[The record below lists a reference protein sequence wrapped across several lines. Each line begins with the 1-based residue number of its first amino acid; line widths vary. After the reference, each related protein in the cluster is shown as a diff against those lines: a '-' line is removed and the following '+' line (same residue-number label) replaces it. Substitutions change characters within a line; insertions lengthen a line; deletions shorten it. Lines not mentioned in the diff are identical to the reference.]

1 MAPQTFTLS
10 PSDISPAAF
19 ANRHVLITGGSSGI
33 GLSTAELLLA
43 LAPTCKLSI
52 LDINPPP
59 KTSPLHNRPSVF
71 VVQGDI
77 RDWKYQRAA
86 FASAVQR
93 HGELAGVFVNAG
105 IGENSDVF
113 FTDDLDA
120 DGQLKA
126 IDHKVLDIDIR
137 AAADTVKLAI
147 HHMRRNNGGKGSGSI
162 VCTASLAGYLASKGL
177 PLYSAAKF
185 GVVGLMRALKQ
196 DVARLNISISVVAP
210 AITVTPLLTR
220 DGASSLSSEV
230 EKMTS
235 HGVPLNKVESIST
248 TSAWLLSLGQKGN
261 GKGIL
266 VQADRMMDIEEG
278 LATSRTSWMGEEML
292 DLFRGGRGMKDF
304 SKLQSKL

>member
-10 PSDISPAAF
+10 PSDISPEAF
-19 ANRHVLITGGSSGI
+19 TDQHVLITGGSSGI
-33 GLSTAELLLA
+33 GLSTAELLLS
-43 LAPTCKLSI
+43 LAPSVKLSI

-59 KTSPLHNRPSVF
+59 RTSPLHDHPAVL
-71 VVQGDI
+71 VLLGDI
-77 RDWKYQRAA
+77 RDWKYQRSA
-86 FASAVQR
+86 FAAAVQR
-93 HGELAGVFVNAG
+93 HGELGGVFVNAG
-105 IGENSDVF
+105 IGENTDVF
-113 FTDDLDA
+113 FTDEVDE

-185 GVVGLMRALKQ
+185 GVVGLMRALKH
-196 DVARLNISISVVAP
+196 DVSRLNIAISVVAP

-220 DGASSLSSEV
+220 DGARTLSSEV
-230 EKMTS
+230 NKMAS
-235 HGVPLNKVESIST
+235 HGVPLNKVESIAT
-248 TSAWLLSLGQKGN
+248 TSAWLLSLGREGN
-261 GKGIL
+261 GRGIL